1 MKLLIRIAIGVV
13 CLALLYYLIATLT
26 RGFMQH

>member
-1 MKLLIRIAIGVV
+1 MKLVLRIAIGVA
-13 CLALLYYLIATLT
+13 CLALLYYLLATLT